1 MKSTMALIAFLVSTG
16 GALIAVE
23 RWIENEYAKDRV
35 VRQSILTVQQD
46 YLNLDIDQAAAW
58 AAHYRRKNDD
68 EGLTKAETQRLDHL
82 ERQLERAYRRA
93 EMLEQAQVT
102 MGAD

>member
-23 RWIENEYAKDRV
+23 RWIEKEYAKDKE
-35 VRQSILTVQQD
+35 VRQEVLDIRLD
-46 YLNLDIDQAAAW
+46 YLNLDIDQASAW
-58 AAHYRRKNDD
+58 AAHYRRKRDD

-82 ERQLERAYRRA
+82 DRQLERAYRRA